1 MVSPVVSA
9 GFQKMVNLYRSV
21 CIVSIH
27 ILIFMNVYYHVYTNI
42 LHHEHVCTTYIHLDI
57 FMFMVQT
64 CTYTFVI
71 S

>member
-27 ILIFMNVYYHVYTNI
+27 TLIFMNVYVPCIYK
-42 LHHEHVCTTYIHLDI
+42 YI
-57 FMFMVQT
+57 T
-64 CTYTFVI
+64 